1 MARMVQRANASAT
14 PRWIVSCASLLCLA
28 LLQQAA
34 WGHGS
39 VSLDDDLCL
48 IEVGF
53 FRAHF
58 KIYVPHSRQH
68 EQFCEDLPVAGE
80 TVFVMEYVHS
90 ALDGVPIDFRIIRN
104 PTGHGRFTRVGDIE
118 KIANL
123 DELTVFHHAAAA
135 QPDVFMVLHD
145 FQSAGDFV
153 GVVTVRHPETQQVYS
168 AVFPFKVG
176 FTGFGYWP
184 LFLLAA
190 LVLHLHYLYLNGR
203 FARWTR
209 AVLASAL
216 LAAPSGIMSD
226 VQGVDAQG
234 VVARAGAGEL
244 RISRSG
250 EFQVRY
256 AGDLQPPAINR
267 IHGGVLHLETRTG
280 EAVADARLTIAGGMP
295 EHDHGLPTQ
304 PRVTGYLGD
313 GNYRVEGLRYHMH
326 GAWELVITIDAQGKR
341 DTVVIPLQL

>member
-1 MARMVQRANASAT
+1 MERMGQRANASAT
-14 PRWIVSCASLLCLA
+14 PRWIVRCASLLCLA

-39 VSLDDDLCL
+39 VSLEDDLCL

-58 KIYVPHSRQH
+58 KVYIPDHRQH

-90 ALDGVPIDFRIIRN
+90 ALDSLPIDFRIIRN
-104 PTGHGRFTRVGDIE
+104 LTGLGRFTRVQDIE
-118 KIANL
+118 KIDNL

-135 QPDVFMVLHD
+135 QADVFTVLHD
-145 FQSAGDFV
+145 FRSTGEFV
-153 GVVTVRHPETQQVYS
+153 GVVTVQHPETQQVYR

-190 LVLHLHYLYLNGR
+190 IALHLHYLYLNGR

-209 AVLASAL
+209 ALLASAL
-216 LAAPSGIMSD
+216 LAVPSGIMA
-226 VQGVDAQG
+226 DAQG
-234 VVARAGAGEL
+234 ADAQAAAGEL
-244 RISRSG
+244 WISRSG

-267 IHGGVLHLETRTG
+267 IHGGVLHLETRAG

-304 PRVTGYLGD
+304 PQVTGYLGD

>member
-39 VSLDDDLCL
+39 VSLEDDLCL

-135 QPDVFMVLHD
+135 QADVFTVLHD
-145 FQSAGDFV
+145 FQSAGEFV
-153 GVVTVRHPETQQVYS
+153 GVVTVRHPDTQQVYR

-267 IHGGVLHLETRTG
+267 IHGGVLHLETRTE
-280 EAVADARLTIAGGMP
+280 EAVADAQITIAGGMP

>member
-1 MARMVQRANASAT
+1 M
-14 PRWIVSCASLLCLA
+14 SLE
-28 LLQQAA
+28 
-34 WGHGS
+34 
-39 VSLDDDLCL
+39 DDLCL

-135 QPDVFMVLHD
+135 QADVFTVLHD

-250 EFQVRY
+250 EFRVRY

-267 IHGGVLHLETRTG
+267 IHGGVLHLETRTE
-280 EAVADARLTIAGGMP
+280 EAVADAQITIAGGMP

>member
-1 MARMVQRANASAT
+1 MGQRANASAT
-14 PRWIVSCASLLCLA
+14 PRLIVRCASLLCLA

-39 VSLDDDLCL
+39 VSLEDDLCL

-58 KIYVPHSRQH
+58 KIYLPHSRQH

-80 TVFVMEYVHS
+80 AVFVMEYVHS

-145 FQSAGDFV
+145 FQSTGDFV
-153 GVVTVRHPETQQVYS
+153 GVVTVRHPETQQVYN

-184 LFLLAA
+184 LFLLVA

-209 AVLASAL
+209 VPLALTL
-216 LAAPSGIMSD
+216 LTVAGGIMA
-226 VQGVDAQG
+226 GERGADAQ
-234 VVARAGAGEL
+234 ATAGEL
-244 RISRSG
+244 WISRSG

-256 AGDLQPPAINR
+256 AGDLQPPVINR
-267 IHGGVLHLETRTG
+267 IHGGVLQLETRTG
-280 EAVADARLTIAGGMP
+280 EAVADARISISGGMP

-326 GAWELVITIDAQGKR
+326 GAWELVITIDLQSKR